1 MRPGHAYHLA
11 YISPL
16 LAQGDINPG
25 GRQCW
30 CPATQPGA
38 TLGIEGGCLS
48 PAQRKGL
55 WAMRGLRRVVE
66 LTFKA
71 MWVMHN

>member
-1 MRPGHAYHLA
+1 MLVPG
-11 YISPL
+11 
-16 LAQGDINPG
+16 N
-25 GRQCW
+25 
-30 CPATQPGA
+30 QPGA

-71 MWVMHN
+71 MRVMHN